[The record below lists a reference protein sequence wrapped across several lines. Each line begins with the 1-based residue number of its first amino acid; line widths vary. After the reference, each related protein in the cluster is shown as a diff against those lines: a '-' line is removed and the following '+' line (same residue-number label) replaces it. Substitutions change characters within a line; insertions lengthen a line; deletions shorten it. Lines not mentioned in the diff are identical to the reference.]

1 MGDKKM
7 DDALN
12 TYIKNQVSTQP
23 IHLNDNISYKGKK
36 FNHRSDFKDITQFIE
51 EFLKGNNINR
61 YLILPGLRDVGKST
75 ILFQV
80 YDYLLKEKNINPKNI
95 LYISAESLK
104 AMFNTTIFESID
116 SYLNIFH
123 NATFESLNENVFI
136 LIDEAQY
143 DKDWSLTGKI
153 IFDSSKKIFMIFTG
167 SSALELEYNADS
179 ARRLLKIPINPLNY
193 SQHLKLK
200 YNFTINKASQIIQDL
215 IFKGEV
221 KDAIKLEQRIIKSIP
236 TIGNYDLKEWDRY
249 LQFGGF
255 PSSFYQ
261 NNNISSK
268 KLIDTINRVITV
280 DMANLGNISQDTQN
294 NTFRLLYFLALQKP
308 GEISHGAI
316 AEHLECHTNSV
327 KNILDILEKTH
338 LLFHVE
344 PYSSSPK
351 RRTKPFKYFFAT
363 PSLKHALSLNLGI
376 ASSEKKA
383 YKGGLLE
390 NLVASSFYNL
400 KNRSMTLFNIYYD
413 SRKKKNVDFLVQ
425 RGFDKPIPIEVSIGK
440 KSNGQIKSAIYKYN
454 SDYGVII
461 SNTEDNICRDDNII
475 HISPKMFSLL

>member
-1 MGDKKM
+1 MN
-7 DDALN
+7 DALN
-12 TYIKNQVSTQP
+12 TYIENQISTQP
-23 IHLNDNISYKGKK
+23 IHLIDNISYKGKK
-36 FNHRSDFKDITQFIE
+36 FNYRTDFKDITYLIE
-51 EFLKGNNINR
+51 KFLKGNNINR

-75 ILFQV
+75 ILFQT
-80 YDYLLKEKNINPKNI
+80 YNYLLKEKNINPKNI
-95 LYISAESLK
+95 LYLSAENLK
-104 AMFNTTIFESID
+104 TMFNTTILEGIN
-116 SYLNIFH
+116 SYLKIFH
-123 NATFESLNENVFI
+123 NAIPETLNENIFL

-143 DKDWSLTGKI
+143 DKNWSLTGKI

-193 SQHLKLK
+193 SQHSKLK
-200 YNFTINKASQIIQDL
+200 YNFNIKNASQIIHDL
-215 IFKGEV
+215 IFKGEI
-221 KDAIKLEQRIIKSIP
+221 KDAIKLEQNIIKSIP
-236 TIGNYDLKEWDRY
+236 TIENYDLNEWDEY

-268 KLIDTINRVITV
+268 KLIDTINRVISV
-280 DMANLGNISQDTQN
+280 DMVNLGNISYNTQN

-327 KNILDILEKTH
+327 KNIIDILEKTH
-338 LLFHVE
+338 LLFHIE

-351 RRTKPFKYFFAT
+351 RRVKPFKYFFAT

-390 NLVASSFYNL
+390 NLVASNFYNL
-400 KNRSMTLFNIYYD
+400 KNRSMVLYNIYYD
-413 SRKKKNVDFLVQ
+413 PRKKKNADFLVQ
-425 RGFDKPIPIEVSIGK
+425 RGFDNPIPIEVSIGK
-440 KSNGQIKSAIYKYN
+440 KNNSQIKSAIHKYK
-454 SDYGVII
+454 SDYGIII
-461 SNTEDNICRDDNII
+461 SNTENKIKREDNII
-475 HISPKMFSLL
+475 HISPKLFSLL

>member
-268 KLIDTINRVITV
+268 KLIQEEF
-280 DMANLGNISQDTQN
+280 G
-294 NTFRLLYFLALQKP
+294 
-308 GEISHGAI
+308 
-316 AEHLECHTNSV
+316 
-327 KNILDILEKTH
+327 
-338 LLFHVE
+338 
-344 PYSSSPK
+344 
-351 RRTKPFKYFFAT
+351 
-363 PSLKHALSLNLGI
+363 
-376 ASSEKKA
+376 
-383 YKGGLLE
+383 
-390 NLVASSFYNL
+390 
-400 KNRSMTLFNIYYD
+400 
-413 SRKKKNVDFLVQ
+413 
-425 RGFDKPIPIEVSIGK
+425 
-440 KSNGQIKSAIYKYN
+440 
-454 SDYGVII
+454 
-461 SNTEDNICRDDNII
+461 TEG
-475 HISPKMFSLL
+475 